1 MSTVKCSFNRIVG
14 GNCSYDPKHRK
25 KSTEIL
31 PLQSCK
37 RDITGHKSLWS
48 IPDVENEVE
57 LILARASIFLSS
69 DHRHLVIYYM
79 SSSSSIAEYWLVPRV
94 EQVQSTRR
102 IVAASKRKI
111 QSRYEA
117 MAKGRKRFRKSS
129 VQVYPRKN
137 WDIFTSRNR

>member
-1 MSTVKCSFNRIVG
+1 MSIVKCSFNRIVG
-14 GNCSYDPKHRK
+14 GNCLYDPKDIK

-79 SSSSSIAEYWLVPRV
+79 SSSSSIAEYWLLPRV

-111 QSRYEA
+111 QSR
-117 MAKGRKRFRKSS
+117 
-129 VQVYPRKN
+129 
-137 WDIFTSRNR
+137 